1 MKNTLLHC
9 VSSVRQTS
17 FKFLTRSFAL
27 LMLLALGSS
36 SLWAA
41 DGDTHDFAQTLSQQ
55 LNDNAPISSISIPQ
69 QEYAV
74 KGIVVS
80 YKTNK
85 AASKVNIACSV
96 GSDNWGNK
104 DITSN
109 TTTTMSFS
117 GTAKKGAITLS
128 FTNKSGT
135 GSGKGT
141 FTVTNVQ
148 LVEGGSAAKINVT
161 LSRNGVTE
169 IKSNQASPYTLPV
182 AASEADACT
191 DWKFKGWSTS
201 PVTSTTTE
209 PSYVTSVSTSTT
221 VYAVYGKT
229 ESSGGATFTPG
240 TTTSGSFTISSGEYY
255 AKGTGS
261 KINGVAASN
270 ADSYLFT
277 QISGNQYSIK
287 LGDNYITYASSTN
300 LGTSTSSYSWT
311 ISAGTN
317 GDWRIASGTT
327 GRAFIFRAG
336 STNQFGGYSS
346 SNVTATSTEYFDV
359 SIGGG
364 STTTYTTSPECKTLS
379 SIAVT
384 TPPTKTTYTEGETFD
399 PAGMVVTATY
409 TDHTTAPIT
418 GYTYSPT
425 GALAVGTTSITISYG
440 GKTTTQPITVN
451 AIPTRTINW
460 LVNNS
465 SVKSESKKEGV
476 KLNTLTM
483 PSTPADDALPC
494 SDKFMGWSRSN
505 LGAALGQ
512 DAPTDLFTD
521 ITKLPDTE
529 LVGSTNI
536 TFYAVFASTGGAGA
550 SSSITSFAT
559 GDYLLIDT
567 YGDKYYAMSGAGTSS
582 VLGVDITSAVT
593 KNADGTISVNASKSV
608 ITDAMLYTIGGT
620 ASAAT
625 IYNIEDEKYI
635 QGTTGTSFTTDA
647 TNTWEVTENNDRFTF
662 EYSTRCILCQSG
674 TTYKNYAQSNRGGS
688 SYGTGYLYLAPA
700 TGYEDYV
707 TSCGKSLSIS
717 PKSLTATRPNS
728 GTGTLLATA
737 NLYTPSSYTW
747 TTSDPSVATV
757 SGSDATATVTYHA
770 SGSCTI
776 TCSAPDGSTP
786 MTATATVTV
795 PQGYYVEYIEG
806 GSSTYV
812 RDLIPGDKYTLPT
825 NSTSCE
831 GYTFL
836 GWVTTPF
843 TDGQSTKP
851 ASIQTGEKTMGSANV
866 TYYAVYKFAEEG
878 GETTFKVS
886 TSLSDLVDGAKVGI
900 RTSKGDKVAL
910 LTNGTAG
917 VYTETMSTSTTGIT
931 LPANQIWT
939 VTYNPDDPEGY
950 EYGFY
955 NAEGKYL
962 SMTSYSA
969 GGTLDFENE
978 YEGWYPSV
986 SSGKYT
992 FEINDN
998 VYLEYYNSVWQT
1010 YGSNSD
1016 YCKFWVLVEDNSGSF
1031 TYTNSPSCGPIIK
1044 AQGEPHITS
1053 AQSITIQ
1060 AADSIQ
1066 VKGTSLTGST
1076 LSATSSNAH
1085 FTAELTNTS
1094 IVDGSILTQLV
1105 VKYTPVAAKTSE
1117 TTTITIQDNTHS
1129 ASQTI
1134 TAHGYSL
1141 PNSFIIV
1148 TKNSKNQWVALPSD
1162 MPSASTYH
1170 GIPAVVNN
1178 ETAPTS
1184 ATKTADNTHY
1194 SLTTLRT
1201 TITSGETQ
1209 SRYASAPWLVRL
1221 TTEDGKFLYGAKSN
1235 TNIYDGDAS
1244 STQSPYE
1251 WLLTTTNGIDYIIKN
1266 VSSNR
1271 TLAIVETDYIGQYNT
1286 GNDVFRIIPYV
1297 EDCKH
1302 FAAPTNVV
1310 ASVIK
1315 ATTAKIL
1322 FDPVRNAT
1330 HYEYKV
1336 NGASAWTS
1344 VDASTLEHSGTRII
1358 LPVTGLTRG
1367 VSNTVIIRGNDP
1379 TIDDADLCAPR
1390 EEVSINFTTALC
1402 EHVAEL
1408 GASSPAGTTANV
1420 QWKSDYSGLSYR
1432 AVLYSDRAGTHILQ
1446 NNSTTE
1452 TNYTFSGLE
1461 ESQTYYYRI
1470 YSSEDGVDDGC
1481 PSKVD
1486 SFSTKSPDVEIMTWH
1501 TDGIDIAVN
1510 MEGNPV
1516 VLIANEQTH
1525 GTEGGGQK
1533 ADEVFFSK
1541 YFEASSN
1548 VKLLALFNGTDH
1560 KVGLC
1565 DYTIKT
1571 SVNGKTATSGTH
1583 AWARTKAVDEFT
1595 VESGPTTSIPDSLE
1609 AGKELILISYS
1620 SSKGS
1625 IDVNDAKIIECAQDN
1640 PNSGFNN
1647 YYVVSDLKLDFNGN
1661 DAIGLWNTKTG
1672 TMIDLIGAGNSSGD
1686 DLTTFVSIT
1695 KQTNGSGK
1703 VTSINSQSRTDIA
1716 VGDIVWMDEPGGWYS
1731 GFGTDTAGNGN
1742 YALSTNRCLLIRKN
1756 TVRAGYN
1763 STNQGPNNA
1772 VDLNKTDF
1780 VTLGEHSG
1788 VPGEWFGVQIP
1799 NINPETGEN
1808 DNGVGASCIGFDWV
1822 GSYDYS
1828 TYYKEFTTIID
1839 STSLDDVTLNQDGTY
1854 NIKIEG
1860 LDTLACTR
1868 LKLQMFSEKGATKPS
1883 VENIYKIPIMVS
1895 TSTTTN
1901 DELFTKLGEEV
1912 CKTCDLVVVEN
1923 KQLTHTGATGA
1934 IDAFGSVK
1942 LYEGSQLTVS
1952 AGQTLTA
1959 TSISLRSR
1967 QDEVAS
1973 AYLPANNSVQA
1984 IDGEQPAVYFDKFI
1998 SDADWH
2004 WITVPFDVNIASVT
2018 FTDHTSCVYGTDWF
2032 LKYYD
2037 GEARADNPKQ
2047 ADGRNWKL
2055 VDAST
2060 TLHPGVGYI
2069 VAINDQADGK
2079 WKELRFPMAGYDETG
2094 NKNVSTY
2101 AYGAGDGYADVTP
2114 NHKGWNLV
2122 GNPYISYY
2130 KNAHPG
2136 TPLQT
2141 GKLNP
2146 IDDGAGGT
2154 TYENS
2159 GDGLYYVTVP
2169 NAAGRAGY
2177 TQALISATQLP
2188 PFTSYFVQIAGT
2200 TKNEEK
2206 VVNFLAADRK
2216 TAASAPL
2223 RRNVAEEEEEIEL
2236 PTFVGVNLTNSLGEV
2251 DNTGLCIMD
2260 AYTQSTYEVGADLGK
2275 WIGSK
2280 YSSYTQPI
2288 LYSTA
2293 HSDKLAFNA
2302 LSEEEAKQNMAVSLG
2317 CVLLQSGT
2325 YTFSLNRDYDLSR
2338 VESVFLY
2345 DALTNTN
2352 TDLTKSDY
2360 TFSGSA
2366 ANKEINDRF
2375 YLSAVLREK
2384 VDVVTGLGMK
2394 TFGDDAIIKFITPDG
2409 QLHVAR
2415 KGVVYDAQGRI
2426 ERVIR

>member
-1 MKNTLLHC
+1 MKNTILHC
-9 VSSVRQTS
+9 VSFVRQTS
-17 FKFLTRSFAL
+17 FKFLTRSITL
-27 LMLLALGSS
+27 LMLLALGFS
-36 SLWAA
+36 SLWATDVTFTFNTDA
-41 DGDTHDFAQTLSQQ
+41 GLSELGITKPSSGAGTNLSGTYSKGGVTMSFTSGSTATRIWNSSGTLTLRVYKNGSLTFAAPSGSNVTKVVVDGTSKWTGSDGSATIAASANMT
-55 LNDNAPISSISIPQ
+55 ISSITVTYS
-69 QEYAV
+69 
-74 KGIVVS
+74 GS
-80 YKTNK
+80 
-85 AASKVNIACSV
+85 ASKY
-96 GSDNWGNK
+96 
-104 DITSN
+104 T
-109 TTTTMSFS
+109 
-117 GTAKKGAITLS
+117 
-128 FTNKSGT
+128 
-135 GSGKGT
+135 
-141 FTVTNVQ
+141 
-148 LVEGGSAAKINVT
+148 VT

-169 IKSNQASPYTLPV
+169 QVKDVTGEYTLPT

-201 PVTSTTTE
+201 TVASTTTA
-209 PSYVTSVSTSTT
+209 PSYVTKASATGTF
-221 VYAVYGKT
+221 YAVYGKT
-229 ESSGGATFTPG
+229 EGGGSVTYSFSITPSDFTTGGYAANDGEHTSTATATGESPQTVTWTSKNAYQNG
-240 TTTSGSFTISSGEYY
+240 GKIQIKKDSGSGIKNTTIANATVTLGSG
-255 AKGTGS
+255 S
-261 KINGVAASN
+261 SN
-270 ADSYLFT
+270 AVV
-277 QISGNQYSIK
+277 
-287 LGDNYITYASSTN
+287 SSN
-300 LGTSTSSYSWT
+300 
-311 ISAGTN
+311 
-317 GDWRIASGTT
+317 ASG
-327 GRAFIFRAG
+327 FSVLSNG
-336 STNQFGGYSS
+336 STAYVTSI
-346 SNVTATSTEYFDV
+346 NVSYTEG
-359 SIGGG
+359 S
-364 STTTYTTSPECKTLS
+364 STTTYTTSPNCVTKKVS
-379 SIAVT
+379 SISVK
-384 TPPTKTTYTEGETFD
+384 TPPTTTTYTEGDSFD
-399 PAGMVVTATY
+399 PAGMVIHVVYDDASTEDITSGFTVTPDPLTK
-409 TDHTTAPIT
+409 TTT
-418 GYTYSPT
+418 E
-425 GALAVGTTSITISYG
+425 VTISYG
-440 GKTTTQPITVN
+440 GKTTTQAVTVEEKVVEEYVLIT
-451 AIPTRTINW
+451 
-460 LVNNS
+460 
-465 SVKSESKKEGV
+465 SVDDLEAGV
-476 KLNTLTM
+476 KYLIGNGTSDACLFVSTESNTNNRKTTSGTVTSNKVEKTEAM
-483 PSTPADDALPC
+483 MALE
-494 SDKFMGWSRSN
+494 
-505 LGAALGQ
+505 LG
-512 DAPTDLFTD
+512 
-521 ITKLPDTE
+521 
-529 LVGSTNI
+529 GSTGAW
-536 TFYAVFASTGGAGA
+536 TFKT
-550 SSSITSFAT
+550 I
-559 GDYLLIDT
+559 DY
-567 YGDKYYAMSGAGTSS
+567 AGTAGY
-582 VLGVDITSAVT
+582 L
-593 KNADGTISVNASKSV
+593 N
-608 ITDAMLYTIGGT
+608 
-620 ASAAT
+620 
-625 IYNIEDEKYI
+625 
-635 QGTTGTSFTTDA
+635 A
-647 TNTWEVTENNDRFTF
+647 TNTTGSNYLKVVSDLDN
-662 EYSTRCILCQSG
+662 YSNFSISFSGNAAVITCTGKTSRNIIRANGDIISCYTSGQS
-674 TTYKNYAQSNRGGS
+674 SV
-688 SYGTGYLYLAPA
+688 YLYKENSTKPRVSVSPA
-700 TGYEDYV
+700 
-707 TSCGKSLSIS
+707 
-717 PKSLTATRPNS
+717 SLTAAKPN
-728 GTGTLLATA
+728 TGSDQVTATA
-737 NLYTPSSYTW
+737 KNFAGTVTYSW
-747 TTSDPSVATV
+747 TTSDDNVATV
-757 SGSDATATVTYHA
+757 SGSGATATVTYKN
-770 SGSCTI
+770 SGTCTI
-776 TCSAPDGSTP
+776 TV
-786 MTATATVTV
+786 TATDGTTTKTATVSVTV
-795 PQGYYVEYIEG
+795 PQTYTVTYIEG
-806 GSSTYV
+806 GTPTAGPTLV
-812 RDLIPGDKYTLPT
+812 QGETYTLPT

-843 TDGQSTKP
+843 TDGQSDKP
-851 ASIQTGEKTMGSANV
+851 ASIQTPSEKTMGSANV
-866 TYYAVYKFAEEG
+866 TYYAVYKFTEDD
-878 GETTFKVS
+878 GETAYAVTND
-886 TSLSDLVDGAKVGI
+886 LSDLEQDGI
-900 RTSKGDKVAL
+900 NVAL
-910 LTNGTAG
+910 CSKSENKFIAHDLSASAAPSPITATTSGLT
-917 VYTETMSTSTTGIT
+917 
-931 LPANQIWT
+931 L
-939 VTYNPDDPEGY
+939 
-950 EYGFY
+950 
-955 NAEGKYL
+955 
-962 SMTSYSA
+962 
-969 GGTLDFENE
+969 
-978 YEGWYPSV
+978 
-986 SSGKYT
+986 
-992 FEINDN
+992 NDN
-998 VYLEYYNSVWQT
+998 VIWTLNYDPNGEEGYNWGFSYNSEYLSAESSSNNVPMELYDEEDYWKIVPNSSGGACKVIYNYVKGSVNDYIGMEYYSGVWKVYKTTGQSAT
-1010 YGSNSD
+1010 D
-1016 YCKFWVLVEDNSGSF
+1016 MWVLVEKSTATI

-1076 LSATSSNAH
+1076 LSATSDNPH

-1094 IVDGSILTQLV
+1094 IVSGSIMAQLV
-1105 VKYTPVAAKTSE
+1105 IKYTPVAAKTSE
-1117 TTTITIQDNTHS
+1117 TATITIQDNTHS

-1141 PNSFIIV
+1141 PNSFII
-1148 TKNSKNQWVALPSD
+1148 TAKNSKNQWVALPSD
-1162 MPSASTYH
+1162 MPSASTYL
-1170 GIPAVVNN
+1170 GIPAVVND
-1178 ETAPTS
+1178 EAAPTS

-1209 SRYASAPWLVRL
+1209 SRYATSPWLVRL

-1271 TLAIVETDYIGQYNT
+1271 TLAIHETDYIGQYNT
-1286 GNDVFRIIPYV
+1286 GNNVFRIIPYV
-1297 EDCKH
+1297 EECKH

-1322 FDPVRNAT
+1322 FEPVRNAT

-1336 NGASAWTS
+1336 NGASVWTS

-1367 VSNTVIIRGNDP
+1367 ISNTVIIRGNDP
-1379 TIDDADLCAPR
+1379 TVDEADLCAPR
-1390 EEVSINFTTALC
+1390 EETSISFTTALC

-1420 QWKSDYSGLSYR
+1420 QWKSDYPGLSFR

-1446 NNSTTE
+1446 DNSTTA

-1461 ESQTYYYRI
+1461 ESHTYYYRI

-1510 MEGNPV
+1510 MEGSPV

-1565 DYTIKT
+1565 DYTIKLT
-1571 SVNGKTATSGTH
+1571 QNGGNDKPVNTSGTH
-1583 AWARTKAVDEFT
+1583 DWKFTKPVDQFT
-1595 VESGPTTSIPDSLE
+1595 VESGPEDFIPDSLE
-1609 AGKELILISYS
+1609 SGKELILISYS
-1620 SSKGS
+1620 LNKGV
-1625 IDVNDAKIIECAQDN
+1625 INENDAKIIACAQDN
-1640 PNSGFNN
+1640 PNSGFNS

-1686 DLTTFVSIT
+1686 DLTTFVTVDKLNDGS
-1695 KQTNGSGK
+1695 GSGK
-1703 VTSINSQSRTDIA
+1703 VKSINNQSRTDIA
-1716 VGDIVWMDEPGGWYS
+1716 VGDIVWMDTPGGWYS
-1731 GFGTDTAGNGN
+1731 GFGTDTAGNSN

-1780 VTLGEHSG
+1780 VTLGDHGG

-1799 NINPETGEN
+1799 NINPETGDN
-1808 DNGVGASCIGFDWV
+1808 DNGLGASCIGFNWV

-1828 TYYKEFTTIID
+1828 TYYKEFTTIGD
-1839 STSLDDVTLNQDGTY
+1839 STLLDDVTLNPDGTY
-1854 NIKIEG
+1854 KIDIPG

-1923 KQLTHTGATGA
+1923 KQLTHTGAAGA
-1934 IDAFGSVK
+1934 IDVFGSVK

-1959 TSISLRSR
+1959 TSLSLRSR

-1984 IDGEQPAVYFDKFI
+1984 IDGEQPSVYFDKFI
-1998 SDADWH
+1998 SDDDWH

-2018 FTDHTSCVYGTDWF
+2018 FTDHTSCVYGIDWF

-2069 VAINDQADGK
+2069 VAINDQANGK

-2094 NKNVSTY
+2094 NKDVAVR
-2101 AYGAGDGYADVTP
+2101 AYGAGDEYATVTP

-2130 KNAHPG
+2130 KNFKQSA
-2136 TPLQT
+2136 PLQV

-2146 IDDGAGGT
+2146 IEDGSGGT
-2154 TYENS
+2154 TYENN
-2159 GDGLYYVTVP
+2159 GELYYVTIP
-2169 NAAGRAGY
+2169 NSAGRAGY

-2200 TKNEEK
+2200 TKNEEN
-2206 VVNFLAADRK
+2206 VVRFLASDRK
-2216 TAASAPL
+2216 TSASAPL
-2223 RRNVAEEEEEIEL
+2223 RRNMAEEEEEIEL
-2236 PTFVGVNLTNSLGEV
+2236 PTFIGVNLSNSLGEM

-2415 KGVVYDAQGRI
+2415 KGVIYDAQGRI
-2426 ERVIR
+2426 EQVIR

>member
-36 SLWAA
+36 SLWATDVTFNFNTDA
-41 DGDTHDFAQTLSQQ
+41 GLSE
-55 LNDNAPISSISIPQ
+55 LGITKPSSSAGTDLTGP
-69 QEYAV
+69 YT
-74 KGIVVS
+74 KGGV
-80 YKTNK
+80 
-85 AASKVNIACSV
+85 
-96 GSDNWGNK
+96 
-104 DITSN
+104 
-109 TTTTMSFS
+109 TMSVTHGTTNTRVWNS
-117 GTAKKGAITLS
+117 GGTL
-128 FTNKSGT
+128 TLRVYKSG
-135 GSGKGT
+135 GSLT
-141 FTVTNVQ
+141 FTAPSGSNVTKVAFD
-148 LVEGGSAAKINVT
+148 GTSKWTGSAASATITASSTITISTITVTYSGSASKYTVT
-161 LSRNGVTE
+161 LSRNGVTQQ
-169 IKSNQASPYTLPV
+169 IKDLTSEYTLP
-182 AASEADACT
+182 AAADEDDACT
-191 DWKFKGWSTS
+191 DWKFKGWSEST
-201 PVTSTTTE
+201 VTSTTTA
-209 PSYVTSVSTSTT
+209 PSYITKVSSEKT

-229 ESSGGATFTPG
+229 ESGGGGTGPSAGTVLWKENFKDCSSLPSTNCAG
-240 TTTSGSFTISSGEYY
+240 TTTYNDATISYSYGNGGGTTAIFDDNLAGGTTPEILIAKSSGSMTISGIPTAGAS
-255 AKGTGS
+255 KMTLTFKTNQTGS
-261 KINGVAASN
+261 LSVTSGTSGVSVGSLSISSKTATCDIDITGSIASFN
-270 ADSYLFT
+270 LT
-277 QISGNQYSIK
+277 ITKTGSGNSREDDFS
-287 LGDNYITYASSTN
+287 LVVA
-300 LGTSTSSYSWT
+300 
-311 ISAGTN
+311 
-317 GDWRIASGTT
+317 
-327 GRAFIFRAG
+327 
-336 STNQFGGYSS
+336 
-346 SNVTATSTEYFDV
+346 
-359 SIGGG
+359 GGG
-364 STTTYTTSPECKTLS
+364 SSTTTYTTSPECKTLS

-425 GALAVGTTSITISYG
+425 GALTTSTTSITISYS
-440 GKTTTQPITVN
+440 GKTTTQAIMVEEKVVEEYVLITSTDDLEAGAKYLIGNGTSDACKFVSTEESAN
-451 AIPTRTINW
+451 NRRTTSGT
-460 LVNNS
+460 VTNS
-465 SVKSESKKEGV
+465 KVEKTEA
-476 KLNTLTM
+476 M
-483 PSTPADDALPC
+483 MALE
-494 SDKFMGWSRSN
+494 
-505 LGAALGQ
+505 LG
-512 DAPTDLFTD
+512 
-521 ITKLPDTE
+521 
-529 LVGSTNI
+529 GSTGAW
-536 TFYAVFASTGGAGA
+536 TFKTIDYEGTAGYLNATST
-550 SSSITSFAT
+550 T
-559 GDYLLIDT
+559 GDNYLKVQSASAYSNFSISF
-567 YGDKYYAMSGAGTSS
+567 SG
-582 VLGVDITSAVT
+582 
-593 KNADGTISVNASKSV
+593 NAAV
-608 ITDAMLYTIGGT
+608 ITCTGK
-620 ASAAT
+620 SSR
-625 IYNIEDEKYI
+625 NIIRANGDI
-635 QGTTGTSFTTDA
+635 ISC
-647 TNTWEVTENNDRFTF
+647 
-662 EYSTRCILCQSG
+662 YSSGQSPV
-674 TTYKNYAQSNRGGS
+674 
-688 SYGTGYLYLAPA
+688 YLYKENSTKPR
-700 TGYEDYV
+700 V
-707 TSCGKSLSIS
+707 SVS
-717 PKSLTATRPNS
+717 PTSLTATKPN
-728 GTGTLLATA
+728 TGSASVTATA
-737 NLYTPSSYTW
+737 KNFAGTVTYSW
-747 TTSDPSVATV
+747 TTSDAGVATV
-757 SGSDATATVTYHA
+757 SGSGATATVTYKN
-770 SGSCTI
+770 SGTCTI
-776 TCSAPDGSTP
+776 TV
-786 MTATATVTV
+786 TATDGATTKTATVAVTV
-795 PQGYYVEYIEG
+795 PQAYTVTYIEG
-806 GSSTYV
+806 GTPTAGPTLV
-812 RDLIPGDKYTLPT
+812 QGETYTLPT

-878 GETTFKVS
+878 GETGYAVTNDLSDLEQDGINVALCSKDENKFIAHDLSASNAPTTITAS
-886 TSLSDLVDGAKVGI
+886 TTGLSLSDDVIWTLHYDPSGEKGYNWGFSYNSKYLAAESSSNNVPIKLYAGEDYWKIVPNSSGGACKVIYNYVEGSVNDYI
-900 RTSKGDKVAL
+900 GMEYYSGVWKV
-910 LTNGTAG
+910 
-917 VYTETMSTSTTGIT
+917 YKTTGQAATDI
-931 LPANQIWT
+931 
-939 VTYNPDDPEGY
+939 
-950 EYGFY
+950 
-955 NAEGKYL
+955 
-962 SMTSYSA
+962 
-969 GGTLDFENE
+969 
-978 YEGWYPSV
+978 
-986 SSGKYT
+986 
-992 FEINDN
+992 
-998 VYLEYYNSVWQT
+998 
-1010 YGSNSD
+1010 
-1016 YCKFWVLVEDNSGSF
+1016 WVLVEKSTATI

-1076 LSATSSNAH
+1076 LNATSDNPH

-1094 IVDGSILTQLV
+1094 IVSGSIMAQLV
-1105 VKYTPVAAKTSE
+1105 IKYTPASANFSE
-1117 TTTITIQDNTHS
+1117 TATITIQDNTHS

-1162 MPSASTYH
+1162 MPSASTYL
-1170 GIPAVVNN
+1170 GIPAVVDN

-1194 SLTTLRT
+1194 SLATLRT

-1271 TLAIVETDYIGQYNT
+1271 TLAIHETDYIGQYNT
-1286 GNDVFRIIPYV
+1286 GNNVFRIIPYV
-1297 EDCKH
+1297 EECKH

-1336 NGASAWTS
+1336 NGASAWTR

-1390 EEVSINFTTALC
+1390 EETSINFTTALC

-1432 AVLYSDRAGTHILQ
+1432 AVLYSDREGTHILQ
-1446 NNSTTE
+1446 DNATTG

-1461 ESQTYYYRI
+1461 ESHTYYYRI

-1510 MEGNPV
+1510 MDGSPV

-1565 DYTIKT
+1565 DYTIKLT
-1571 SVNGKTATSGTH
+1571 QNGANDKPGNTSGTH
-1583 AWARTKAVDEFT
+1583 SWVKIKAVDEFV

-1609 AGKELILISYS
+1609 SGKELILISLDS
-1620 SSKGS
+1620 HSA
-1625 IDVNDAKIIECAQDN
+1625 NDAEIIQCAKDN
-1640 PNSGFNN
+1640 PNSGFNS

-1686 DLTTFVSIT
+1686 DLTTFVTVDKLSD
-1695 KQTNGSGK
+1695 GRGK
-1703 VTSINSQSRTDIA
+1703 VKSINNQPRTDIA
-1716 VGDIVWMDEPGGWYS
+1716 VGDIVWMDTPGGWYS
-1731 GFGTDTAGNGN
+1731 GYGTDTAGNGN

-1799 NINPETGEN
+1799 NINPETGVY

-1822 GSYDYS
+1822 GGYDYS
-1828 TYYKEFTTIID
+1828 TYYKEFTTIVD
-1839 STSLDDVTLNQDGTY
+1839 STSLDDVTLNPDGTY
-1854 NIKIEG
+1854 NIKIDG

-1998 SDADWH
+1998 SDDDWH

-2079 WKELRFPMAGYDETG
+2079 WKELRFPMAGYDETS
-2094 NKNVSTY
+2094 NKDVAVR
-2101 AYGAGDGYADVTP
+2101 AYGAGDEYATVTP

-2130 KNAHPG
+2130 KNFKQSA
-2136 TPLQT
+2136 PLQV

-2146 IDDGAGGT
+2146 IDDGSGGT
-2154 TYENS
+2154 TYENK
-2159 GDGLYYVTVP
+2159 GDVYYVTIP
-2169 NAAGRAGY
+2169 NSAGRAGY

-2200 TKNEEK
+2200 IKNDEK
-2206 VVNFLAADRK
+2206 VVNFLAADREA
-2216 TAASAPL
+2216 AASAPL
-2223 RRNVAEEEEEIEL
+2223 RRNIAEEEEEVEL
-2236 PTFVGVNLTNSLGEV
+2236 PTFVGVNLFNSLGEV
-2251 DNTGLCIMD
+2251 DNTGLCILD

-2415 KGVVYDAQGRI
+2415 KGVIYDAQGRI